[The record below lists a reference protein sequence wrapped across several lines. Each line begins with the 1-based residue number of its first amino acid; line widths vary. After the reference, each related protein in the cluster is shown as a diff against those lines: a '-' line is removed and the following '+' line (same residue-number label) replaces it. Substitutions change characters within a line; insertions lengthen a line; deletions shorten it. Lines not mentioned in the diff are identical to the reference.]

1 MSKIQKHNY
10 KCKTPIDSQTQEK
23 KYFFHFPV
31 FFYES
36 DFFILTVLNVFSKN
50 QSPYMGLNEFFSNKN
65 IPTLSKSKKK
75 TRVSN
80 FHEKH
85 ILFLLQILQQEL

>member
-1 MSKIQKHNY
+1 M
-10 KCKTPIDSQTQEK
+10 
-23 KYFFHFPV
+23 

-65 IPTLSKSKKK
+65 IPTLSKSKK
-75 TRVSN
+75 N
-80 FHEKH
+80 
-85 ILFLLQILQQEL
+85 